1 MLFISV
7 RCIVGKLINSFI
19 ICLLR
24 KHSPY
29 KNCPI
34 IYRSYKSFKMVRI
47 PASASPTILSVSA
60 RRSVDL
66 DDDKVVSEY
75 EED

>member
-1 MLFISV
+1 MGGTLAGWTWPQAYSTP
-7 RCIVGKLINSFI
+7 
-19 ICLLR
+19 
-24 KHSPY
+24 SPQTV
-29 KNCPI
+29 
-34 IYRSYKSFKMVRI
+34 SKMVRI

>member
-1 MLFISV
+1 MWGERSLA
-7 RCIVGKLINSFI
+7 GHDP
-19 ICLLR
+19 
-24 KHSPY
+24 KHTAPPSPQTA
-29 KNCPI
+29 
-34 IYRSYKSFKMVRI
+34 SKMVRI